1 MKQIK
6 TDVFVV
12 GAGPTGL
19 SAAALLAK
27 YGVDVLAITRYP
39 GTANSPRAH
48 VTNQRCMEVFR
59 DLGIEREVVAAATPN
74 TLMGENVWAT
84 SFAGREIARLAAWGT
99 GEDRKGD
106 YEKSSPSEMCNIGQH
121 VMEPIILEAA
131 KEFGA
136 KVMFNALLISM
147 RQDADQ
153 VYSICRDEITGEEV
167 EIVSKYAIGG
177 DGDNSVVVKEIG
189 FEMEGQMGLGAA
201 VNCWLEVDLE
211 KYTSHRPGVL
221 YWLAQPGS
229 DYWVGSGTWICVK
242 PYKEWVLLFMY
253 NPEDGQP
260 DLSEAGVIARAR
272 TLIGDPHAEIKVK
285 AVSKWTINHVAAKQ
299 MRKDRVLIAGNAAHR
314 HPPAN
319 GLGTNT
325 CVQDSFNLC
334 WKLAMVLKGQA
345 DPSILDSYND
355 ERQPV
360 ARQVVDRAMKSV
372 RDMLPISK
380 ALGFEPGQ
388 SSEDGW
394 ASIDELFSDTPRGR
408 ERRKEL
414 DKAVQ
419 LQNYQF
425 NCNGVELGQVYSSKA
440 VIQDGTQRPMPPRD
454 PELYYN
460 PTTFPGSTIP
470 HAWIELDRKKVST
483 LDVVGHGAFT
493 VVTGIGGQ
501 AWKDAAEKLS
511 IELGVPV
518 NAVAIGNGM
527 DALDVYGAWAN
538 RREIEEDGCL
548 LVRPDRYIAFRAN
561 AMVGNPEQQ
570 LRQALQQ
577 ILGR

>member
-1 MKQIK
+1 MKEIK
-6 TDVFVV
+6 VDVFVV

-19 SAAALLAK
+19 SSAALLAK

-59 DLGIEREVVAAATPN
+59 DLGIEERIVAAATPN

-84 SFAGREIARLAAWGT
+84 SFAGREIARLASWGT

-106 YEKSSPSEMCNIGQH
+106 YEKSSPSQMCNIPQH
-121 VMEPIILEAA
+121 IMEPIVLDAA
-131 KEFGA
+131 TGFGA
-136 KVMFNALLISM
+136 KVMFNTLLVSM
-147 RQDADQ
+147 RQDANG
-153 VYSICRDEITGEEV
+153 VYSVCRDELTGEEIHV
-167 EIVSKYAIGG
+167 MSKYAIGG
-177 DGDNSVVVKEIG
+177 DGDSSVVAKEIG

-201 VNCWLEVDLE
+201 VNCWLEVDLT
-211 KYTSHRPGVL
+211 KYTAHRPGVL
-221 YWLAQPGS
+221 YWLAQPGN

-242 PYKEWVLLFMY
+242 PWKEWVLLFMY
-253 NPEDGQP
+253 NPADGQP
-260 DLSEAGVIARAR
+260 DLSEAAIIARAR
-272 TLIGDPHAEIKVK
+272 TLIGDPDIEIKVK
-285 AVSKWTINHVAAKQ
+285 AASKWTINHVAAKQ
-299 MRKDRVLIAGNAAHR
+299 MRKGRVMIAGNAAHR

-334 WKLAMVLKGQA
+334 WKLALVLKGQA
-345 DPSILDSYND
+345 DPALLDSYSD

-372 RDMLPISK
+372 RDMLPVSK

-388 SSEDGW
+388 SAADGW
-394 ASIDELFSDTPRGR
+394 AALDELFGDTSRGR
-408 ERRKEL
+408 ERRQEL
-414 DKAVQ
+414 ARAVE

-425 NCNGVELGQVYSSKA
+425 NCNGVELGQVYASSA
-440 VIQDGTQRPMPPRD
+440 VLQDGSGRPQPARD
-454 PELYYN
+454 PELYYQ
-460 PTTFPGSTIP
+460 PTTFPGATIP
-470 HAWIELDRKKVST
+470 HAWLQVNDRKVST

-493 VVTGIGGQ
+493 VLTGIGGQ
-501 AWKDAAEKLS
+501 RWKDAARKLGA
-511 IELGVPV
+511 EFGVAV
-518 NAVAIGNGM
+518 NAVGIGNGL
-527 DALDVYGAWAN
+527 DALDVYGAWAQ

-548 LVRPDRYIAFRAN
+548 LVRPDRFVAFRARTL
-561 AMVGNPEQQ
+561 AGDPEQQ
-570 LRQALQQ
+570 LRQALTQ

>member
-1 MKQIK
+1 MKEIK
-6 TDVFVV
+6 VDVFVV

-19 SAAALLAK
+19 SSAALLAK

-59 DLGIEREVVAAATPN
+59 DLGIEERIVAAATPN

-84 SFAGREIARLAAWGT
+84 SFAGREIARLASWGT

-106 YEKSSPSEMCNIGQH
+106 YEKSSPSQMCNIPQH
-121 VMEPIILEAA
+121 IMEPIVLDAA
-131 KEFGA
+131 TGFGA
-136 KVMFNALLISM
+136 KVMFNTLLVSM
-147 RQDADQ
+147 RQDANG
-153 VYSICRDEITGEEV
+153 VYSVCRDELTGEEIHV
-167 EIVSKYAIGG
+167 MSKYAIGG
-177 DGDNSVVVKEIG
+177 DGDSSVVAKEIG

-201 VNCWLEVDLE
+201 VNCWLEVDLT
-211 KYTSHRPGVL
+211 KYTAHRPGVL
-221 YWLAQPGS
+221 YWLAQPGN

-242 PYKEWVLLFMY
+242 PWKEWVLLFMY
-253 NPEDGQP
+253 NPADGQP
-260 DLSEAGVIARAR
+260 DLSEAAIIARAR
-272 TLIGDPHAEIKVK
+272 TLIGDPDIEIKVK
-285 AVSKWTINHVAAKQ
+285 AASKWTINHVAAKQ
-299 MRKDRVLIAGNAAHR
+299 MRKGRVMIAGNAAHR

-334 WKLAMVLKGQA
+334 WKLALVLKGQA
-345 DPSILDSYND
+345 DPALLDSYSD

-372 RDMLPISK
+372 RDMLPVSK

-388 SSEDGW
+388 SAADGW
-394 ASIDELFSDTPRGR
+394 AALDELFGDTPRGR
-408 ERRKEL
+408 ERRQEL
-414 DKAVQ
+414 ARAVE

-425 NCNGVELGQVYSSKA
+425 NCNGVELGQVYASSA
-440 VIQDGTQRPMPPRD
+440 VLQDGSGRPQPARD
-454 PELYYN
+454 PELYYQ
-460 PTTFPGSTIP
+460 PTTFPGATIP
-470 HAWIELDRKKVST
+470 HAWLQVNDRKVST

-493 VVTGIGGQ
+493 VLTGIGGQ
-501 AWKDAAEKLS
+501 RWKDAARKLGA
-511 IELGVPV
+511 EFGVAV
-518 NAVAIGNGM
+518 NAVGIGNGL
-527 DALDVYGAWAN
+527 DALDVYGAWAQ

-548 LVRPDRYIAFRAN
+548 LVRPDRFVAFRARTL
-561 AMVGNPEQQ
+561 AGDPEQQ
-570 LRQALQQ
+570 LRQALTQ

>member
-1 MKQIK
+1 MKEIK
-6 TDVFVV
+6 VDVFVV

-19 SAAALLAK
+19 SSAALLAK

-59 DLGIEREVVAAATPN
+59 DLGIEERIVAAATPN

-84 SFAGREIARLAAWGT
+84 SFAGREIARLASWGT

-106 YEKSSPSEMCNIGQH
+106 YEKSSPSQMCNIPQH
-121 VMEPIILEAA
+121 IMEPIVLDAA
-131 KEFGA
+131 TGFGA
-136 KVMFNALLISM
+136 KVMFNTLLVSM
-147 RQDADQ
+147 RQDANG
-153 VYSICRDEITGEEV
+153 VYSVCRDELTGEEIHV
-167 EIVSKYAIGG
+167 MSKYAIGG
-177 DGDNSVVVKEIG
+177 DGDSSVVAKEIG

-201 VNCWLEVDLE
+201 VNCWLEVDLT
-211 KYTSHRPGVL
+211 KYTAHRPGVL
-221 YWLAQPGS
+221 YWLAQPGN

-242 PYKEWVLLFMY
+242 PWKEWVLLFMY
-253 NPEDGQP
+253 NPADGQP
-260 DLSEAGVIARAR
+260 DLSEAAIIARAR
-272 TLIGDPHAEIKVK
+272 TLIGDPDIEIKVK
-285 AVSKWTINHVAAKQ
+285 AASKWTINHVAAKQ
-299 MRKDRVLIAGNAAHR
+299 MRKGRVMIAGNAAHR

-334 WKLAMVLKGQA
+334 WKLALVLKGQA
-345 DPSILDSYND
+345 DPALLDSYSD

-372 RDMLPISK
+372 RDMLPVSK

-388 SSEDGW
+388 SAADGW
-394 ASIDELFSDTPRGR
+394 AALDELFGDTPRGR
-408 ERRKEL
+408 ERRQEL
-414 DKAVQ
+414 ARAVE

-425 NCNGVELGQVYSSKA
+425 NCNGVELGQVYASSA
-440 VIQDGTQRPMPPRD
+440 VLQDGSERPQPVRD
-454 PELYYN
+454 PELYYQ
-460 PTTFPGSTIP
+460 PTTFPGATIP
-470 HAWIELDRKKVST
+470 HAWLQVNDRKVST

-493 VVTGIGGQ
+493 VLTGIGGQ
-501 AWKDAAEKLS
+501 RWKDAARKLGA
-511 IELGVPV
+511 EFGVAV
-518 NAVAIGNGM
+518 NAVGIGNGL
-527 DALDVYGAWAN
+527 DALDVYGAWAQ

-548 LVRPDRYIAFRAN
+548 LVRPDRFVAFRARTL
-561 AMVGNPEQQ
+561 AGDPEQQ
-570 LRQALQQ
+570 LRQALTQ

>member
-1 MKQIK
+1 MKEIK
-6 TDVFVV
+6 VDVFVV

-19 SAAALLAK
+19 SSAALLAK

-59 DLGIEREVVAAATPN
+59 DLGIEERIVAAATPN

-84 SFAGREIARLAAWGT
+84 SFAGREIARLASWGT

-106 YEKSSPSEMCNIGQH
+106 YEKSSPSQMCNIPQH
-121 VMEPIILEAA
+121 IMEPIVLDAA
-131 KEFGA
+131 TGFGA
-136 KVMFNALLISM
+136 KVMFNTLLVSM
-147 RQDADQ
+147 RQDANG
-153 VYSICRDEITGEEV
+153 VYSVCRDELTGEE
-167 EIVSKYAIGG
+167 IHIMSKYAIGG
-177 DGDNSVVVKEIG
+177 DGDSSVVAKEIG

-201 VNCWLEVDLE
+201 VNCWLEVDLT
-211 KYTSHRPGVL
+211 KYTAHRPGVL
-221 YWLAQPGS
+221 YWLAQPGN

-242 PYKEWVLLFMY
+242 PWKEWVLLFMY
-253 NPEDGQP
+253 NPAEGQP
-260 DLSEAGVIARAR
+260 DLSEAAIVARAR
-272 TLIGDPHAEIKVK
+272 TLIGDPDIEIKVK
-285 AVSKWTINHVAAKQ
+285 AASKWTINHVAAKQ
-299 MRKDRVLIAGNAAHR
+299 MRKGRVMIAGNAAHR

-334 WKLAMVLKGQA
+334 WKLALVLKGQA
-345 DPSILDSYND
+345 DPSLLDSYAD

-372 RDMLPISK
+372 RDMLPVSQ

-388 SSEDGW
+388 SAADGW
-394 ASIDELFSDTPRGR
+394 AALDELFGDTPRGR

-414 DKAVQ
+414 AKAVE

-425 NCNGVELGQVYSSKA
+425 NCNGVELGQVYASSA
-440 VIQDGTQRPMPPRD
+440 VLQDGSERPQPARD
-454 PELYYN
+454 PELYYQ
-460 PTTFPGSTIP
+460 PTTFPGATIP
-470 HAWIELDRKKVST
+470 HVWLQVDDKKVST

-493 VVTGIGGQ
+493 VLTGVGGERWKAAARKLGAEFGVAVT
-501 AWKDAAEKLS
+501 
-511 IELGVPV
+511 
-518 NAVAIGNGM
+518 AVGIGNGL
-527 DALDVYGAWAN
+527 DALDVYGAWAS

-548 LVRPDRYIAFRAN
+548 LVRPDHVVAFRARTL
-561 AMVGNPEQQ
+561 AGDPEQQ
-570 LRQALQQ
+570 LRRALTR

>member
-1 MKQIK
+1 MKEIK
-6 TDVFVV
+6 VDVFVV

-19 SAAALLAK
+19 SSAALLAK

-59 DLGIEREVVAAATPN
+59 DLGIEERIVAAATPN

-84 SFAGREIARLAAWGT
+84 SFAGREIARLASWGT

-106 YEKSSPSEMCNIGQH
+106 YEKSSPSQMCNIPQH
-121 VMEPIILEAA
+121 IMEPIVLDAA
-131 KEFGA
+131 TGFGA
-136 KVMFNALLISM
+136 KVMFNTLLVSM
-147 RQDADQ
+147 RQDANG
-153 VYSICRDEITGEEV
+153 VYSVCRDELTGEEIHV
-167 EIVSKYAIGG
+167 MSKYAIGG
-177 DGDNSVVVKEIG
+177 DGDSSVVAKEIG

-201 VNCWLEVDLE
+201 VNCWLEVDLT
-211 KYTSHRPGVL
+211 KYTAHRPGVL
-221 YWLAQPGS
+221 YWLAQPGN

-242 PYKEWVLLFMY
+242 PWKEWVLLFMY
-253 NPEDGQP
+253 NPADGQP
-260 DLSEAGVIARAR
+260 DLSEAAIIARAR
-272 TLIGDPHAEIKVK
+272 TLIGDPDIEIKVK
-285 AVSKWTINHVAAKQ
+285 AASKWTINHVAAKQ
-299 MRKDRVLIAGNAAHR
+299 MRKGRVMIAGNAAHR

-334 WKLAMVLKGQA
+334 WKLALVLKGQA
-345 DPSILDSYND
+345 DPSLLDSYSD

-372 RDMLPISK
+372 RDMLPVSK

-388 SSEDGW
+388 SAADGW
-394 ASIDELFSDTPRGR
+394 AALDELFGDTPRGR
-408 ERRKEL
+408 ERRQEL
-414 DKAVQ
+414 ARAVE

-425 NCNGVELGQVYSSKA
+425 NCNGVELGQVYASSA
-440 VIQDGTQRPMPPRD
+440 VLQDGSERPQPARD
-454 PELYYN
+454 PELYYQ
-460 PTTFPGSTIP
+460 PTTFPGATIP
-470 HAWIELDRKKVST
+470 HAWLQVNDRKVST

-493 VVTGIGGQ
+493 VLTGIGGQ
-501 AWKDAAEKLS
+501 RWKDAARKLGA
-511 IELGVPV
+511 EFGVAV
-518 NAVAIGNGM
+518 NAVGIGNGL
-527 DALDVYGAWAN
+527 DALDVYGAWAQ

-548 LVRPDRYIAFRAN
+548 LVRPDRFVAFRARTL
-561 AMVGNPEQQ
+561 AGDPEQQ
-570 LRQALQQ
+570 LRQALTQ

>member
-1 MKQIK
+1 MKEIK
-6 TDVFVV
+6 VDVFVV

-19 SAAALLAK
+19 SSAALLAK

-59 DLGIEREVVAAATPN
+59 DLGIEERIVAAATPN

-84 SFAGREIARLAAWGT
+84 SFAGREIARLASWGT

-106 YEKSSPSEMCNIGQH
+106 YEKSSPSQMCNIPQH
-121 VMEPIILEAA
+121 IMEPIVLDAA
-131 KEFGA
+131 TGFGA
-136 KVMFNALLISM
+136 KVMFNTLLVSM
-147 RQDADQ
+147 RQDANG
-153 VYSICRDEITGEEV
+153 VYSVCRDELTGEEIHV
-167 EIVSKYAIGG
+167 MSKYAIGG
-177 DGDNSVVVKEIG
+177 DGDSSVVAKEIG

-201 VNCWLEVDLE
+201 VNCWLEVDLT
-211 KYTSHRPGVL
+211 KYTAHRPGVL
-221 YWLAQPGS
+221 YWLAQPGN

-242 PYKEWVLLFMY
+242 PWKEWVLLFMY
-253 NPEDGQP
+253 NPADGQP
-260 DLSEAGVIARAR
+260 DLSEAAIIARAR
-272 TLIGDPHAEIKVK
+272 TLIGDPDIEIKVK
-285 AVSKWTINHVAAKQ
+285 AASKWTINHVAAKQ
-299 MRKDRVLIAGNAAHR
+299 MRKGRVMIAGNAAHR

-334 WKLAMVLKGQA
+334 WKLALVLKGQA
-345 DPSILDSYND
+345 DPSLLDSYSD

-372 RDMLPISK
+372 RDMLPVSK

-388 SSEDGW
+388 SAADGW
-394 ASIDELFSDTPRGR
+394 AALDELFGDTSRGR
-408 ERRKEL
+408 ERRQEL
-414 DKAVQ
+414 ARAVE

-425 NCNGVELGQVYSSKA
+425 NCNGVELGQVYASSA
-440 VIQDGTQRPMPPRD
+440 VLQDGSGRPQPARD
-454 PELYYN
+454 PELYYQ
-460 PTTFPGSTIP
+460 PTTFPGATIP
-470 HAWIELDRKKVST
+470 HAWLQVNDRKVST

-493 VVTGIGGQ
+493 VLTGIGGQ
-501 AWKDAAEKLS
+501 RWKDAARKLGA
-511 IELGVPV
+511 EFGVAV
-518 NAVAIGNGM
+518 NAVGIGNGL
-527 DALDVYGAWAN
+527 DALDVYGAWAQ

-548 LVRPDRYIAFRAN
+548 LVRPDRFVAFRARTL
-561 AMVGNPEQQ
+561 AGDPEQQ
-570 LRQALQQ
+570 LRQALTQ